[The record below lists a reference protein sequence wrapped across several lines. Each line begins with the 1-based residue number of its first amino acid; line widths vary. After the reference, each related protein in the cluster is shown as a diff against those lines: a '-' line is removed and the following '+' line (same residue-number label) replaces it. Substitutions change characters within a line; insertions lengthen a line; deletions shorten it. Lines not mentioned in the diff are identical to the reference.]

1 MPRIAS
7 VFLLLF
13 TSCTS
18 SETPQIATP
27 VSRYDVAKV
36 RETRNQ
42 IEFYVID
49 KQTGRICVTVAKVGT
64 PPTSAET
71 PEDFATC
78 LPVPTAGTSVR

>member
-1 MPRIAS
+1 MNRIAC

-13 TSCTS
+13 TGCTQGAA
-18 SETPQIATP
+18 PGF
-27 VSRYDVAKV
+27 RYDVAKV
-36 RETRNQ
+36 RELNSQ
-42 IEFYVID
+42 VEFYLFD

-71 PEDFATC
+71 PEHFATC